1 MLSNNLR
8 VIALIPA
15 RGGSKGLVGKNMFP
29 VNGKPLLQYT
39 VEAAINSR
47 VIDDIWISSDDLEIL
62 NFSSKFSR
70 VNILRRPEAI
80 ADDVSSAIDVVKH
93 FISCMPPHS
102 RHENPLLVYLQ
113 PTSPLRS
120 AGHIDH
126 SLEAMDANGHLR
138 LMSVC
143 ILDKSAYKSFRLDKD
158 GLLLSLFEERLS
170 NSRRQD
176 LPVTLYPNG
185 AIYAFTVEDFLLHG
199 SFPSNGSYPYVMNE
213 NDSVDIDSIKD
224 VYATERLLGGVNGAI

>member
-15 RGGSKGLVGKNMFP
+15 RGGSKGLVRKNMFP
-29 VNGKPLLQYT
+29 LNGKPLLQYT

-47 VIDDIWISSDDLEIL
+47 FIDDIWISSDDLEIL
-62 NFSSKFSR
+62 NFSSQFSR
-70 VNILRRPEAI
+70 VNILHRPEAI
-80 ADDVSSAIDVVKH
+80 ADDAASAIDVVRH
-93 FISCMPPHS
+93 FISCLPVHS
-102 RHENPLLVYLQ
+102 QNENPLLIYLQ

-120 AGHIDH
+120 SSHIDN
-126 SLEAMDANGHLR
+126 SLETMDAKGYLR
-138 LMSVC
+138 LMSVFT
-143 ILDKSAYKSFRLDKD
+143 LDKSPYKSFGLDKN
-158 GLLLSLFEERLS
+158 GLLFSLFEERLS

-176 LPVTLYPNG
+176 LPITLHPNG

-213 NDSVDIDSIKD
+213 GDSVDIDSIED
-224 VYATERLLGGVNGAI
+224 VYVAEKLLRGANGAI